1 MAIYSLHGV
10 AGVTFVAGVTDRCG
24 SWCWRRLEA
33 HSRPGAPA
41 VRLPRLFCSTT
52 SSTAEGE
59 LTLRL
64 PSSAFFHVTRFT
76 VHVKSRYLGVI
87 PTVSVT
93 RINMH

>member
-1 MAIYSLHGV
+1 MAIYRLCGVLGVTVV
-10 AGVTFVAGVTDRCG
+10 AGDGVGVSSPTSTLG
-24 SWCWRRLEA
+24 
-33 HSRPGAPA
+33 
-41 VRLPRLFCSTT
+41 CSTT
-52 SSTAEGE
+52 SSTVEGE

-64 PSSAFFHVTRFT
+64 PTSAVFYVSRFT